1 MKKIIFSFLIIFLI
15 FFTSLIKNSTKNL
28 DVKIFNL
35 KEDIRLLN
43 SKHEL
48 VLLDHNFL
56 SSPKKLNEYQKKY
69 FEDDLIPTNIQNI
82 KEINFQNNKMI
93 INETVKMLGEKVEK
107 QWSKWFIDRG
117 IWKSF
122 FL

>member
-1 MKKIIFSFLIIFLI
+1 MKKIIFSILIIILI
-15 FFTSLIKNSTKNL
+15 FFTSIIKNSTKNI

-43 SKHEL
+43 EKYEL

-69 FEDDLIPTNIQNI
+69 FENDLMPTAIANIGEIDFINGEILI
-82 KEINFQNNKMI
+82 KKS
-93 INETVKMLGEKVEK
+93 GEVFEK
-107 QWSKWFIDRG
+107 
-117 IWKSF
+117 
-122 FL
+122 

>member
-1 MKKIIFSFLIIFLI
+1 MKKIIFSILIIILI
-15 FFTSLIKNSTKNL
+15 FFTSIIKNSTKNI

-43 SKHEL
+43 EMYEL

-69 FEDDLIPTNIQNI
+69 FENDLMPTDIVNIGEIDFINGEILI
-82 KEINFQNNKMI
+82 KKSGEIF
-93 INETVKMLGEKVEK
+93 EK
-107 QWSKWFIDRG
+107 
-117 IWKSF
+117 
-122 FL
+122 

>member
-1 MKKIIFSFLIIFLI
+1 MKKIIFSILIIILI
-15 FFTSLIKNSTKNL
+15 FFTSIIKNSTKNI

-43 SKHEL
+43 EKYEL

-69 FEDDLIPTNIQNI
+69 FENDLMPTDIVNIGEIDFINGEILI
-82 KEINFQNNKMI
+82 KKS
-93 INETVKMLGEKVEK
+93 GEVFEK
-107 QWSKWFIDRG
+107 
-117 IWKSF
+117 
-122 FL
+122 